1 MNWDQLLEEA
11 VQLFREYLRI
21 ETVNP
26 PGNEIEGARFFQ
38 KIFEAAS
45 IPCQI
50 FEPSPGRGNLLATL
64 KGDGTKKPVLLLNHI
79 DVVPAEKDQWEV
91 DPFEGIIKDGYIYGR
106 GALDDKSMGIV
117 EMMVLLILKREKIS
131 LKRDI
136 LFFAANGE
144 ETGGRWGVQW
154 AIENLP
160 ALWESEVALN
170 EGGYVI
176 LNEDGTPD
184 RYEISSGQKVI
195 FQLKLKTR
203 GTPGH
208 ASMPMADNPN
218 VKLVH
223 ALEALTK
230 WETPFTVLPMVKE
243 YFHKLAPKQPQDRR
257 LYFEDV
263 EKGLRDPSFSTWL
276 TSNPL
281 YNAMVRNTLSLTV
294 LEAGSKVNVVPS
306 ESTALIDCRLIPG
319 VSKEDF
325 LKEIKEILGSNIQVD
340 VISESH
346 SRPPSPLDTDLYR
359 AIQRFATRNDPGCP
373 VVPHLLPGGTDAR
386 YLRKKG
392 ITSYDFCPFR
402 LTEKE
407 MLRIHGNNERI
418 TLENLKFGMRLMT
431 EVIKEIST

>member
-1 MNWDQLLEEA
+1 MNDDVLLKEA
-11 VQLFREYLRI
+11 ARYLQEYIRI
-21 ETVNP
+21 KTVNP

-117 EMMVLLILKREKIS
+117 EMMVLLILKREKVP

-325 LKEIKEILGSNIQVD
+325 IKEIKEKLGSDIEVD

-431 EVIKEIST
+431 EVVKEIAT